1 MALLKPLSTEKTVR
15 MLEAENK
22 IAFFVDR
29 TTNKKEIKKEMETL
43 FKVKVESVRTEIR
56 NNKKI
61 AFIKLKKEN
70 LAIDLAT
77 KLGMM

>member
-1 MALLKPLSTEKTVR
+1 MALLKPLSTEKAVR

-29 TTNKKEIKKEMETL
+29 TTNKKEIKKEMERL
-43 FKVKVESVRTEIR
+43 FKVKVENVRTEIR
-56 NNKKI
+56 NNQKI

-70 LAIDLAT
+70 LAIDIAT

>member
-1 MALLKPLSTEKTVR
+1 MALLKPLSTEKAVR

-29 TTNKKEIKKEMETL
+29 TTNKKEIKKEMENL